1 MISRDE
7 LKAEAE
13 KVASADATDFYIGV
27 DVAEGIFSPETAA
40 AELTEIADETGCDLA
55 LEGDAFVIRR
65 KKAGRTALPPS
76 RRQLIEKQ
84 LANLEPGQPFFME
97 ARDEAEEDLIT
108 LALQHGCVM
117 AKGFCFQKKAEE

>member
-27 DVAEGIFSPETAA
+27 DVAEGIFSLETAA

>member
-27 DVAEGIFSPETAA
+27 DVAEGIFSLETAA

-97 ARDEAEEDLIT
+97 ARDETEEDLIT